1 MSENKQNPAILKQ
14 KKKQVLGKKLVESQ
28 LHSKTQITDL

>member
-14 KKKQVLGKKLVESQ
+14 KKQVLGKKLVESQ